1 MGNIRFLD
9 NVAINAFNTG
19 GGGNSSANGATI
31 PRVILAGQTFRVSP
45 NTSVST
51 YRLTVAGTLIME
63 VGPQVELPDGQ
74 VILANSQLYVG
85 DTLENQG
92 TIINGGLIE
101 IGGNQD

>member
-1 MGNIRFLD
+1 MANVRFLD
-9 NVAINAFNTG
+9 NVAVTSFETG
-19 GGGNSSANGATI
+19 GNDTASGASI
-31 PRVILAGQTFRVSP
+31 PRIILPGQTFRVSP

-74 VILANSQLYVG
+74 VIRANSQLYVG

-92 TIINGGLIE
+92 TIINGGFIE
-101 IGGNQD
+101 IGGDGN

>member
-1 MGNIRFLD
+1 MANVRFLD
-9 NVAINAFNTG
+9 NVAVTSFES
-19 GGGNSSANGATI
+19 GGNDTASGAVL

-74 VILANSQLYVG
+74 IVRADSQLYVG
-85 DTLENQG
+85 DFLENQG

>member
-1 MGNIRFLD
+1 MANVRFLD
-9 NVAINAFNTG
+9 NVAVTAFQTGTSNT
-19 GGGNSSANGATI
+19 SAGATI
-31 PRVILAGQTFRVSP
+31 PRIILPGETFRVSP

-63 VGPQVELPDGQ
+63 VGPIVELPDGQ
-74 VILANSQLYVG
+74 VVRADSQLYVG

-92 TIINGGLIE
+92 TIINAGFIE